1 MLPLNAVLAPRQTAL
16 AVPMAIV
23 IAVVCTSQGMEADGR
38 DQGPSPPATDIV
50 ASFLNRREP
59 PVTSYRALRR
69 LEAKNERLSKEG
81 WLEAVTELGPGGFT
95 YQVVAEGG
103 SDAVRRRVLKAAL
116 DAEREM
122 VASSGASAFT
132 TANYRLTADGVEGEL
147 ARIRV
152 TPVRSDK
159 RLVDG
164 WLLVS
169 PRDLDL
175 VAVKGRLAK
184 SPSFWTSQVD
194 VLRRYA
200 RIAGVRV
207 PVVVEST
214 ASVKLAGQSTFRM
227 NYTYETINGVK
238 IAR

>member
-1 MLPLNAVLAPRQTAL
+1 
-16 AVPMAIV
+16 
-23 IAVVCTSQGMEADGR
+23 
-38 DQGPSPPATDIV
+38 
-50 ASFLNRREP
+50 
-59 PVTSYRALRR
+59 
-69 LEAKNERLSKEG
+69 
-81 WLEAVTELGPGGFT
+81 
-95 YQVVAEGG
+95 VAEGG

-122 VASSGASAFT
+122 VASSAASAFT
-132 TANYRLTADGVEGEL
+132 PANYRLTADGVEGEL

-227 NYTYETINGVK
+227 NYTYETINGVR